1 MHQNSNPFQLIN
13 SRTKVKLTVKIRQQA
28 TGKKTQ
34 GIKGGYKGGLGIT
47 NHLTIDRGTMA
58 NPLREGSQLLVLS

>member
-34 GIKGGYKGGLGIT
+34 DIKGGYKGRLGIT
-47 NHLTIDRGTMA
+47 NR
-58 NPLREGSQLLVLS
+58 